1 MIILLRIHYIC
12 QDKNRKQFRMF
23 WKLVAR
29 TGGSD
34 GLRDKDLLESA
45 VFSALGG
52 FGDEEAYPSVEEK
65 AARLMYSLVNNHAFI
80 DGNKRIGVVVM
91 LTTLRLNELE
101 LKYTQAELIELGLKT
116 ASGNAD
122 YDYILNFIKSHLT
135 NP

>member
-1 MIILLRIHYIC
+1 MILLTVDEIIYLHS
-12 QDKNRKQFRMF
+12 
-23 WKLVAR
+23 KLVAR

-34 GLRDKDLLESA
+34 GLRDKGLLESA

-52 FGDEEAYPSVEEK
+52 FGDEEAYPTIEEK
-65 AARLMYSLVNNHAFI
+65 AARLMYSIVNNHAFV

-91 LTTLRLNELE
+91 LTTLRLNEIK
-101 LKYTQAELIELGLKT
+101 LKYTQTELIELALKT

-122 YDYILNFIKSHLT
+122 YNYILTFINSHLR

>member
-1 MIILLRIHYIC
+1 MILLTVDEIIYLHS
-12 QDKNRKQFRMF
+12 
-23 WKLVAR
+23 KLVAR

-34 GLRDKDLLESA
+34 GLRDKGLLESA

-52 FGDEEAYPSVEEK
+52 FGDEEAYPTIEEK
-65 AARLMYSLVNNHAFI
+65 AARLMYSIVNNHAFV

-91 LTTLRLNELE
+91 LTTLRLNEIK
-101 LKYTQAELIELGLKT
+101 LKYTQTELIELALKT

-122 YDYILNFIKSHLT
+122 YNYILTFIKSHLR